1 MSRRAESPLASSSS
15 RDMELVTTHHFDPA
29 SLSVLDEPVQR
40 YVNHAL
46 AAPGAVMAGSRRAR
60 ECRA

>member
-1 MSRRAESPLASSSS
+1 
-15 RDMELVTTHHFDPA
+15 MELGTTHHFDPA

-40 YVNHAL
+40 YGTARYRPFFE
-46 AAPGAVMAGSRRAR
+46 ATIRSAR